1 MAHPLTRG
9 LDIDDPSTTQAR
21 RQIIQRKG
29 FLRQTYQEWYAAI
42 AAALPAGREPV
53 LELGSGA
60 GFLERFVPGLITS
73 DIVHCPHIGIVLDG
87 QQLPFSDS
95 TLRAIV
101 MTNVLHH
108 MPRPRR
114 FFAEAARCV
123 QLGGVVV
130 MIEPWVTPWSRL
142 VYTNLHHEPFDT
154 EAPDWSFSSAGPL
167 SGANGALAW
176 MIIERDRSQF
186 EQEFPEWQIQTIE
199 PCMPFCYLLSGGVS
213 LRSLTPGFAFSCWR
227 RMENSL
233 QRWMKTWAMFA
244 LIVLVLT
251 GTPSGNIVEL
261 PSGGPQ

>member
-29 FLRQTYQEWYAAI
+29 FLRHIYQEWYAAI
-42 AAALPAGREPV
+42 AAALPAAREPV

-60 GFLERFVPGLITS
+60 GFLERFIPGLITS
-73 DIVHCPHIGIVLDG
+73 DIVHCPHIRIVLDG
-87 QQLPFSDS
+87 QQLPFADR

-108 MPRPRR
+108 MPRPGR

-123 QLGGVVV
+123 QLGGVVA

-142 VYTNLHHEPFDT
+142 VYTNLHHESFDP
-154 EAPDWSFSSAGPL
+154 EAPDWWFPSGGPL
-167 SGANGALAW
+167 SNANGALAW
-176 MIIERDRSQF
+176 IIIERDRSQF
-186 EQEFPEWQIQTIE
+186 EQEFPEWQIQTIK

-213 LRSLTPGFAFSCWR
+213 LRSLTPGCAFSCWQ

-233 QRWMKTWAMFA
+233 QPWMKTWAMFA
-244 LIVLVLT
+244 LILLVRT
-251 GTPSGNIVEL
+251 GTSSREVAEL
-261 PSGGPQ
+261 TKGGTQ